1 MNIQQFAENICAPTF
16 EEKLCLIIVKMT
28 DFPCANV
35 DEHLT
40 PDGKIRVVDDPTE
53 YLKRQPKKS
62 ILKMKQDV
70 SMDGKEGRAHFD
82 EMNILATYHPTD
94 KDYGT
99 MKIDEPKTPY
109 NYSDCESEGDETSS
123 GQGSRHRR
131 VSLGG
136 AIDPEEVAEGLS
148 QNACNRSIKS
158 IGSGTDSDDDE
169 SHLTPEQIAH
179 KREFE
184 KKRKLH
190 YNEGAALKAMMAQID
205 DEDME

>member
-1 MNIQQFAENICAPTF
+1 MDAARQNRRNDTKFTSKHNE
-16 EEKLCLIIVKMT
+16 IIVKMT